1 METFDIPMTQ
11 ESSHVEIINKAS
23 THHLL
28 WYEGYYSLWIHFTRP
43 VNQAYYVEILKQL
56 MWSCV

>member
-1 METFDIPMTQ
+1 MKCGAFNMIPKANDKQFAMETFDIPMTQ

-28 WYEGYYSLWIHFTRP
+28 
-43 VNQAYYVEILKQL
+43 
-56 MWSCV
+56 